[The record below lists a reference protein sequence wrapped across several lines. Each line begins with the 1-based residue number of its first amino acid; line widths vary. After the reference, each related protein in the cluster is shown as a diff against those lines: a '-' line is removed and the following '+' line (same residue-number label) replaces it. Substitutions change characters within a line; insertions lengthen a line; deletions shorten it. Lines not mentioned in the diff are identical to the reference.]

1 MNTKLKIAT
10 LTAVLAA
17 GLLAAPQLYAHE
29 SAPAT
34 QGASPQ
40 HGPMMG
46 GNMMD
51 HQAEGGMMG
60 RMSEMMKACDGMMRD
75 HGEFKARE
83 PDDGHDD

>member
-17 GLLAAPQLYAHE
+17 GLLAAPLLYAHE

-34 QGASPQ
+34 PGASPQ
-40 HGPMMG
+40 PGRMMG
-46 GNMMD
+46 GGMMD
-51 HQAEGGMMG
+51 HQAEGGMME
-60 RMSEMMKACDGMMRD
+60 RMSEMMKTCDSMMRD
-75 HGEFKARE
+75 HGELKARG